1 MRRTLYC
8 GPFVLAAMTLLV
20 ALTMPLRLSNAA
32 GNLYWDGTGTSWI
45 TASSWSTSSSATTPD
60 PAAKA
65 SSTDNAHFNI
75 TTVNTAQTVN
85 LNGAQSALGLIFNSA
100 GPVVVQSG
108 SGTNTLTLGESGIS
122 VFAGA
127 GAVTISTAV
136 NRGVAGFSGSWT
148 NNSSNLLTVSG
159 TVSNLQGLNFQVGG
173 TGNTTLSGSVNTA
186 NTVLTKIDSGTL
198 TLSGT
203 TDNNSLPVTVNGG
216 TVVLAKTSSG
226 SPNEVHAIGQDA
238 LTISGGTAQLGGTGG
253 DQIYDLGTVIV
264 TSGAFDTNARN
275 ETFSTLNLQGTG
287 IGGAGAL
294 VNTAAGAST
303 ITPTNGTTLTADTT
317 IGVTQSSGS
326 LTLNNA
332 VSGTFAITKSG
343 LGTLVLNG
351 TNNFTGGVTV
361 TAGTLVGG
369 SSQALGTGPLTI
381 NGGAVDLG
389 AFAPSVSVDL
399 MAGSLSFTGNLTVG
413 VGGLLGSFPTLAA
426 NQTVNNIGTTTINP
440 ASNLTINGGTLNTT
454 ALVNNGTFNFNYGTL
469 GITGP
474 AGLTI
479 GSGSPLGT
487 TVSLAAPANLHV
499 TNTLHINSAGRLTN
513 VGGNVL
519 AGNVQLDAG
528 GRWTVSDGVQSVGT
542 GLVNHGTLVLI
553 DTTINGP
560 VNSPAGSVVNV
571 IGGVLFNQLVSG
583 AGQFFGSGTTTFN
596 GGYHP
601 GDSPAT
607 VNFQGGVALGGSNTL
622 AIELGGLT
630 PGGQYDQVQVAGQLL
645 LGGTLAVSFI
655 NGFTPVSTNSFDI
668 LDWGA
673 LSGTFS
679 TIVLPTLAGGL
690 AWNTSQ
696 LYTAGILSI
705 DSVGLAGDYNHNGV
719 VDAADYVMWRNN
731 QGTNNVLPNDPIGG
745 TIGTAQYNQWRAH
758 FGQSAGSGS
767 ISSNT
772 AIPEPAT
779 LNMLFAAVLALC
791 SRRRSAT

>member
-1 MRRTLYC
+1 MRRTLYR

-32 GNLYWDGTGTSWI
+32 GNLYWDGTGTSWN

-85 LNGAQSALGLIFNSA
+85 LNGAQSALGLIFNNA
-100 GPVVVQSG
+100 GPVVIQTG
-108 SGTNTLTLGESGIS
+108 SGTNTLTLGESGIT
-122 VFAGA
+122 VNAGA

-173 TGNTTLSGSVNTA
+173 SGNTTLSGSVNTA
-186 NTVLTKIDSGTL
+186 NTVLTKIDSGAL
-198 TLSGT
+198 TLSGA

-253 DQIYDLGTVIV
+253 DQIYNLGTVIV
-264 TSGAFDTNARN
+264 TSGVFDTNARN
-275 ETFSTLNLQGTG
+275 ETFATLTLQGTG

-303 ITPTNGTTLTADTT
+303 ITPTNGTTLTGDTT

-326 LTLNNA
+326 LTLNNV

-351 TNNFTGGVTV
+351 VNNFTGGVTV

-389 AFAPSVSVDL
+389 AFAPSVNVDL

-413 VGGLLGSFPTLAA
+413 AGGLLGSFATLAA
-426 NQTVNNIGTTTINP
+426 NQTVNNTGTTTINP
-440 ASNLTINGGTLNTT
+440 ASSLTINGGTLNTT

-499 TNTLHINSAGRLTN
+499 TNTLHIGSAGRLTN

-528 GRWTVSDGVQSVGT
+528 GRWTVTDGVQSVGA

-553 DTTINGP
+553 DTAINGP
-560 VNSPAGSVVNV
+560 VNSPTGSVVNV
-571 IGGVLFNQLVSG
+571 IGGVTFNQLVSG

-607 VNFQGGVALGGSNTL
+607 VNFQGGVTLGGGNTL
-622 AIELGGLT
+622 GIELGGLT
-630 PGGQYDQVQVAGQLL
+630 PAR
-645 LGGTLAVSFI
+645 
-655 NGFTPVSTNSFDI
+655 
-668 LDWGA
+668 
-673 LSGTFS
+673 S
-679 TIVLPTLAGGL
+679 TIRYKWQGNCY
-690 AWNTSQ
+690 W
-696 LYTAGILSI
+696 
-705 DSVGLAGDYNHNGV
+705 
-719 VDAADYVMWRNN
+719 AA
-731 QGTNNVLPNDPIGG
+731 P
-745 TIGTAQYNQWRAH
+745 
-758 FGQSAGSGS
+758 
-767 ISSNT
+767 
-772 AIPEPAT
+772 
-779 LNMLFAAVLALC
+779 
-791 SRRRSAT
+791 